1 MNQPSTYIYPL
12 PPELALKPLSH
23 PSQVVTEHQAE
34 LPVLYSNFPPTIYFT
49 NGNVSISTLLSIHP
63 TLSFPHCVRSVLYIC
78 VSIIALQIGSSVPFF

>member
-49 NGNVSISTLLSIHP
+49 NGNVSISADFILE
-63 TLSFPHCVRSVLYIC
+63 RS
-78 VSIIALQIGSSVPFF
+78 QILKGQ